1 MGWQWCWE
9 RRNNHHMS
17 ISYNPEVDVSQIVT
31 RFELPKGAPPAS
43 ARLKTCQSLQLNREE
58 RKDGHHD

>member
-1 MGWQWCWE
+1 
-9 RRNNHHMS
+9 MS